1 MAKDPDQRF
10 RSMDEV
16 LAALKAASPV
26 APAPS
31 GTQLPPPAP
40 SASGAH
46 ALPNPTG
53 SGPTFSPTA
62 PAESGLK
69 PIPAP
74 LAAGN
79 QSGSILAW
87 QQRPPPKSSNRSLF
101 VAVAVALV
109 ASVGALVG
117 YFQMRGNASAEV
129 ASAVASASA
138 AASAN
143 AAAAASAAAEA
154 KPAQD
159 LIVKVRISTDPDGAT
174 VKENGVPICS
184 STPCDVLYADADP
197 NRVHTITVN
206 LAGYRSE
213 TKGIRVGD
221 SPIIVRLTSE

>member
-1 MAKDPDQRF
+1 
-10 RSMDEV
+10 
-16 LAALKAASPV
+16 
-26 APAPS
+26 
-31 GTQLPPPAP
+31 
-40 SASGAH
+40 
-46 ALPNPTG
+46 
-53 SGPTFSPTA
+53 
-62 PAESGLK
+62 LK

-74 LAAGN
+74 LAAGSP
-79 QSGSILAW
+79 SGSVLAW
-87 QQRPPPKSSNRSLF
+87 QQRPPPKSSNRSVF
-101 VAVAVALV
+101 VVAAVGLVALV
-109 ASVGALVG
+109 AAGVG
-117 YFQMRGNASAEV
+117 YYQLHASVNAEV

-221 SPIIVRLTSE
+221 SPIIVRLTSQ